1 VGCGNG
7 EVSRWLAAQAFA
19 VLGLDYSAAA
29 IESCRRLSAGHPHPP
44 SFKVADLCCEDLRLE
59 QAFSLVDRGCFH
71 RIVGN
76 LRHVFAENIAR
87 ATVKG
92 GHFLLLAGTFQ
103 HSRFSNYHGVR
114 SEHELRKHIE
124 EIFGNSFAI
133 ERAEPAIINA
143 TEGEEAMPALAFWMV
158 RRSTLPTPSQA

>member
-1 VGCGNG
+1 V
-7 EVSRWLAAQAFA
+7 
-19 VLGLDYSAAA
+19 GLDWSAAA
-29 IESCRRLSAGHPHPP
+29 IDNCRRLSALQPNAPI
-44 SFKVADLCCEDLRLE
+44 FEVADLCREDLRLE
-59 QAFSLVDRGCFH
+59 PAFSLIDRGCFH

-76 LRHVFAENIAR
+76 LRHVFAENITR

-114 SEHELRKHIE
+114 SEQELRKHIE
-124 EIFGNSFAI
+124 EICGNSFAI
-133 ERAEPAIINA
+133 ERAQPAIINA

-158 RRSTLPTPSQA
+158 RRRTLPIPSQA